1 MSLGITNLH
10 NRVIPTLQDKMPE
23 HFYLECPSNSNT
35 LILWPKSQRAADVY
49 ELDIET
55 ANRTVIHE
63 PEKLTELLK
72 LASRKSM
79 QKPLHIAFKDY
90 RMVDASHVNKLHS
103 LLTETYVQ
111 HEVKD
116 VFKDGAPIIHGTLTL
131 PGNFVLAHD
140 FNKTVQAGTFNP
152 EMGKKYLKDKM
163 EIQADTKLWELEGY
177 RLYRSLMTIDGFHD
191 TYGSMMINPTS
202 AAIDPATLI
211 ANCATV
217 WEGPCSN
224 FVYLEVEQERHRDLI
239 ATSEGKLNKC
249 LVGIP
254 KEYYERLLTIINTY
268 IEF

>member
-1 MSLGITNLH
+1 MIHPTITSSEVIEEALKHLPDYMPIPCPSRHDVMVFWPKSNTALDIYEIKVSLGIE
-10 NRVIPTLQDKMPE
+10 TLRDKPDM
-23 HFYLECPSNSNT
+23 FGKALR
-35 LILWPKSQRAADVY
+35 RAA
-49 ELDIET
+49 
-55 ANRTVIHE
+55 
-63 PEKLTELLK
+63 KLNV
-72 LASRKSM
+72 

-111 HEVKD
+111 HEVND

-152 EMGKKYLKDKM
+152 EMGQKYLKDKM

-191 TYGSMMINPTS
+191 TYGSMMINPTT